1 MKKILILGSFVA
13 IFLASCGE
21 ASNDKAAKEC
31 NASDL
36 VSATKCL
43 CDLYNQLDHSDNLS
57 DKDYDALNDK
67 IDAFNALIDKAIEEE
82 KYTNEE
88 LIAEGK
94 KTDCVL

>member
-21 ASNDKAAKEC
+21 AGTKAAKEC
-31 NASDL
+31 DASDL
-36 VSATKCL
+36 VSATSCL
-43 CDLYNQLDHSDNLS
+43 CDLYHQLDNSDNLS

-88 LIAEGK
+88 LMAEGK
-94 KTDCVL
+94 KSDCVL